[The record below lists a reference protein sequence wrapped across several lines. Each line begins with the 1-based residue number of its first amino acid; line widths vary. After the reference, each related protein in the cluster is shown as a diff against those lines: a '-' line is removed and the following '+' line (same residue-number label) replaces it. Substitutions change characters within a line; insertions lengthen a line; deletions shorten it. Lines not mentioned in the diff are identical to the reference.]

1 MALEPQIAGMLQFMA
16 DSGYPPIHES
26 SVHDARKGMVA
37 MAAVCQVAGG
47 PIPVD
52 VSDLEIAGR
61 PARCYRPLGA
71 ADGVARPTVLFLH
84 GGGFVIGD
92 LDTHDQPCRRL
103 AVDLDAVVVALDYRL
118 APEHPFPAGAEDAV
132 AAAREIAASLEAF
145 GGSDRLGVAGDS
157 AGGNLA
163 AVVAQQVP
171 EVSAQ
176 LLIYPSVDA
185 LGDYPSRAE
194 NAEGYLLEA
203 ATMVWFFGHYV
214 TAGADATDPRLSPLH
229 GVRAGLAPA
238 VVVTAGFDPLR
249 DEGLAYAAAL
259 REAGVAVESLHAE
272 ELIHGFLDM
281 GKMSPG
287 SEQTVT
293 AMHQAFARLLNVT

>member
-1 MALEPQIAGMLQFMA
+1 MALEPQIAGLLQFMA
-16 DSGYPPIHES
+16 DSGYPPMHAGT
-26 SVHDARKGMVA
+26 VTDARKGMLA
-37 MAAVCQVAGG
+37 MAAICQVDGG
-47 PIPVD
+47 PIPAD
-52 VSDLEIAGR
+52 VTELEVAGR
-61 PARCYRPLGA
+61 PARCYRPQGSTG
-71 ADGVARPTVLFLH
+71 DGVQRPTVLFLH

-118 APEHPFPAGAEDAV
+118 APEHPFPAAVEDAV
-132 AAAREIAASLEAF
+132 AAAREIAAGLARF

-163 AVVAQQVP
+163 AVIAQQVP

-176 LLIYPSVDA
+176 LLVYPTVDA
-185 LGDYPSRAE
+185 LGDYASRVE

-214 TAGADATDPRLSPLH
+214 TSALDPVDPRLSPLH
-229 GVRAGLAPA
+229 GVRPGLPPA

-249 DEGLAYAAAL
+249 DEGIVYADRL
-259 REAGVAVESLHAE
+259 RAAGVPVETIHAE
-272 ELIHGFLDM
+272 TLIHGFLDM
-281 GKMSPG
+281 GKLSPG
-287 SEQTVT
+287 SEAAVT
-293 AMHQAFARLLNVT
+293 EMHQAFGRLLK